1 MAMKKRG
8 GKKGGKCRVLSAFS
22 FYRSDL
28 RDYRYKWSSPAAA
41 DRRTVRP
48 PLSPLDP
55 TILMSGITVCTFELP
70 TTGSL
75 SFADHFSNG
84 LDVYTARVSDAT
96 QARANLRAVLKESK
110 HTDGDKDYLRLVK
123 ARLISDLQQNGHSYP
138 ASASRR

>member
-1 MAMKKRG
+1 VDERDEKRRKMQRPSPSTSFHFIGPSGLLLQMEQSGRG
-8 GKKGGKCRVLSAFS
+8 GTANGEIAALATR
-22 FYRSDL
+22 
-28 RDYRYKWSSPAAA
+28 PA
-41 DRRTVRP
+41 
-48 PLSPLDP
+48 
-55 TILMSGITVCTFELP
+55 ILMSGITVCTFELP

-84 LDVYTARVSDAT
+84 LDVYTAHVSDAT